1 MLKNKIKA
9 FFVLAFVLAISL
21 SLFGLSLDKP
31 CAFVFAKGETP
42 SLEEST
48 TEKITEA
55 KAIAKIGETE
65 YKTLAEAIAAAQAG
79 ETVTLVADT
88 AENVV
93 VNKDLTIDL
102 GDYTLSRGAEKVY
115 GLFVNSG
122 NVILNA
128 GKGGIYG
135 GEGGG
140 YIAIA
145 VSDGNLTI
153 NGGNYSVG
161 GDENGLGNST
171 VYILGSGTVT
181 INGGMFETEKSW
193 KDFYYVLN
201 IQNNKT
207 GTFVVSGGTFKNYN
221 PAKGDDNLGGNF
233 VPEGYRSV
241 DNGDG
246 SYTVKKLVAKIG
258 DKEYT
263 SLKEAFDGAKKGDV
277 ITLTSDITLTEEV
290 DIVSDIVSNI
300 TLDGANHTITCATTD
315 DPSKSGGSALYFGRA
330 SSPAVYCTGVKIK
343 NLNMVG
349 KARFGIFLCGGT
361 TTEFTNVNISGEYL
375 YAINLYGTH
384 GGTFTDCNISNS
396 LDLGA
401 DNENG
406 AAVWSNVASANPV
419 ILNNTTISRIA
430 INTYTTANTLA
441 PKIKVGKNSVT
452 EVYTYDDG
460 SVSNNKKLCVDPTS
474 EGEYTVYQY
483 VDGAAKEI
491 VVAKIGKNTYAS
503 LAEAVQAAKS
513 GETITLCSDYYDYSE
528 VSAGIVYNIAGITLN
543 LNGYTYISENFGH
556 VFEGTDGVITNG
568 KMVCNK
574 GSSYALF
581 VGDEGETTAF
591 TVKDVEFEGGI
602 NVYNAS
608 GVVLENCTVQGTN
621 YYAVWL
627 DEGAF
632 VTIKSGTYTAGEE
645 VNVNGAKGSVLAI
658 EGGVFNTNGDT
669 AFLGASGCTLT
680 VSGGT
685 FVGNEPN
692 LTKDNFAKG
701 FTLVKNND
709 GTYGVV
715 KCSTLKE
722 YLVNLGTSLTLKI
735 GVNEVGKNVKVTY
748 AYNGGKEVVA
758 EKVNGYYIIAGITPQ
773 IIDRVYTV
781 KVYEGETV
789 VDSKELSVLGYCD
802 TLLGTTTATEKAKAA
817 VKALVYYG
825 KAAKKFLGIAG
836 TTAIDEV
843 IEKYSLTE
851 TELAKP
857 TSGAT
862 STGKNLISKVTLNVS
877 DVNAI
882 VYAMTEENY
891 ATVYG
896 ENSGYTVTIG
906 GENISADKWTKDGD
920 LYVYMGTGI
929 YASELGKRVE
939 VVIKKTIDDNTETVQ
954 TLVYGVYDY
963 CANKWEADGVSGIA
977 KAIYAYGVACAEY
990 IVK

>member
-31 CAFVFAKGETP
+31 CAFVFAEGETS
-42 SLEEST
+42 SLAEST
-48 TEKITEA
+48 TENPTEA
-55 KAIAKIGETE
+55 KA
-65 YKTLAEAIAAAQAG
+65 
-79 ETVTLVADT
+79 
-88 AENVV
+88 
-93 VNKDLTIDL
+93 
-102 GDYTLSRGAEKVY
+102 
-115 GLFVNSG
+115 
-122 NVILNA
+122 
-128 GKGGIYG
+128 
-135 GEGGG
+135 
-140 YIAIA
+140 
-145 VSDGNLTI
+145 
-153 NGGNYSVG
+153 
-161 GDENGLGNST
+161 
-171 VYILGSGTVT
+171 
-181 INGGMFETEKSW
+181 
-193 KDFYYVLN
+193 
-201 IQNNKT
+201 
-207 GTFVVSGGTFKNYN
+207 
-221 PAKGDDNLGGNF
+221 
-233 VPEGYRSV
+233 
-241 DNGDG
+241 
-246 SYTVKKLVAKIG
+246 VAKIG

-277 ITLTSDITLTEEV
+277 ITLTSDITLTEEI

-419 ILNNTTISRIA
+419 ILNNTTIGRIA
-430 INTYTTANTLA
+430 INTYTTANTLE

-452 EVYTYDDG
+452 EIYTYDDG

-513 GETITLCSDYYDYSE
+513 GDTITLCSDYYDYSE
-528 VSAGIVYNIAGITLN
+528 VDADIVYNIAGVTLN

-556 VFEGTDGVITNG
+556 VFEGSDGLITNG
-568 KMVCNK
+568 KMVCNR

-581 VGDEGETTAF
+581 VGDEGETIGF

-608 GVVLENCTVQGTN
+608 GVVLENCTVRGTN

-627 DEGAF
+627 DEGAS
-632 VTIKSGTYTAGEE
+632 VIIKSGTYTTGEKA
-645 VNVNGAKGSVLAI
+645 NVNGAKGSALAI
-658 EGGVFNTNGDT
+658 EGGVFHTNGDIV
-669 AFLGASGCTLT
+669 FSGEKNEGKLT

-701 FTLVKNND
+701 FTLVKNDD

-715 KCSTLKE
+715 EYSTLKE

-735 GVNEVGKNVKVTY
+735 GVKEVGKNVKVTY
-748 AYNGGKEVVA
+748 AYNGKEVEIKKHA
-758 EKVNGYYIIAGITPQ
+758 DGFYYIENITPQ
-773 IIDRVYTV
+773 IIDRLYTV
-781 KVYEGETV
+781 KVYEGEKL

-802 TLLGTTTATEKAKAA
+802 TLLKTASATEKAKAA

-825 KAAKKFLGIAG
+825 KAAKKFLGIADS
-836 TTAIDEV
+836 TAIAE
-843 IEKYSLTE
+843 IIKKYSLTE

-882 VYAMTEENY
+882 VYAMTATDY

-929 YASELGKRVE
+929 YASELGNRVE
-939 VVIKKTIDDNTETVQ
+939 VVITKTIDDNTETVQ

-963 CANKWEADGVSGIA
+963 CANKWEADGVNGMA